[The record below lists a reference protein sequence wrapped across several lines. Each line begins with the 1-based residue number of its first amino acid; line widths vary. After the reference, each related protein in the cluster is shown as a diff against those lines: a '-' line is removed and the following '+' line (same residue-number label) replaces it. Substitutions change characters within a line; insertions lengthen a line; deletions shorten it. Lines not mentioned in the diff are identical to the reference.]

1 MSENPNRNHPRSLD
15 DYLAILRRRKW
26 VVIESVVIV
35 AIVTGLLSLQ
45 QQKVFQ
51 STAAM
56 LINQQ
61 DLGAVVTGLPTSN
74 AGADPARSVQ
84 TQATLARV
92 PEVARNAV
100 ARAGVPGMSAGQ
112 LLFNS
117 SVTGSPDSDF
127 LTFVVKSGDAV
138 AAQKLATAYA
148 DAYSDYRLRLDTSAL
163 KRARLELEKRAT
175 DLAASGDR
183 TSVLYRDVVQKAQ
196 QLRTMELLQQRNA
209 VVKSASAGVQI
220 APTPKRNALLG
231 AMLGLVLGLGIVAVW
246 EALDKRV
253 RSEDEIEAILDM
265 PLLARLPEPP
275 RELSAENRLVML
287 DDPEG
292 VQAEAV
298 RRLRTN
304 IEFALLEGDE
314 RTIMVTSAVQQ
325 EGKSTTIANLAV
337 ALARTGRKVALV
349 DLDLR
354 EPMIDQ
360 FFGLQASPGI
370 TDVALGRAVLDQAL
384 VDIPVAQ
391 RASVTNIAAGTSL
404 PMVSGRLAV
413 IPSGSLPASPG
424 EFVGT
429 SALTKVLADLRK
441 RFEIVLVDAPPI
453 CVVGDAMILS
463 TRVDALIVAT
473 RLGKIDRGTLD
484 DLQRE
489 LAISP
494 AHVLGVVI
502 TGAEPTNAYGGGSYY
517 HKPAEQQ
524 AARVVPKPASKQASE
539 RASSSSSPN

>member
-1 MSENPNRNHPRSLD
+1 MSDNPNRTHARSLD

-45 QQKVFQ
+45 QQKVFRA
-51 STAAM
+51 TAAM

-61 DLGAVVTGLPTSN
+61 DLGAAVTGLPTSN

-92 PEVARNAV
+92 PEVARVAV
-100 ARAGVPGMSAGQ
+100 AKAGVPGMTAGQ
-112 LLFNS
+112 LLLNS

-127 LTFVVKSGDAV
+127 LTFVVKNSDAF

-148 DAYSDYRLRLDTSAL
+148 DAYSGYRLQLDTSAL
-163 KRARLELEKRAT
+163 KRARIELEKRAEG
-175 DLAASGDR
+175 LAASGDR
-183 TSVLYRDVVQKAQ
+183 SSVLYRDVVQKAQ

-209 VVKSASAGVQI
+209 VVKNASKGVQV

-231 AMLGLVLGLGIVAVW
+231 AMIGLVLGLGIAAVW

-275 RELSAENRLVML
+275 RELRAENRLVML

-292 VQAEAV
+292 VHAEAV

-304 IEFALLEGDE
+304 LEFALLEGDE

-325 EGKSTTIANLAV
+325 EGKSTTISDLAV

-354 EPMIDQ
+354 EPMIDR
-360 FFGLQASPGI
+360 FFGLGDAVGI
-370 TDVALGRAVLDQAL
+370 TDVALGRADLERAL
-384 VDIPVAQ
+384 VDVSVPQ
-391 RASVTNIAAGTSL
+391 RPSVTNIAAGTSL
-404 PMVSGRLAV
+404 PLVAGRLAV
-413 IPSGSLPASPG
+413 LPSGSLPASPG

-429 SALTKVLADLRK
+429 AALTKVLTDLRK

-463 TRVDALIVAT
+463 TKVDALIVVS
-473 RLGKIDRGTLD
+473 RLGTIDRPTLD

-494 AHVLGVVI
+494 ARVLGVVI
-502 TGAEPTNAYGGGSYY
+502 TGVEPTSAYGGGSYY

-524 AARVVPKPASKQASE
+524 GLPAVSRQTSKQASE
-539 RASSSSSPN
+539 RASSSPR

>member
-1 MSENPNRNHPRSLD
+1 MSDNPNRTHARSLD

-45 QQKVFQ
+45 QQKVFRA
-51 STAAM
+51 TAAM

-61 DLGAVVTGLPTSN
+61 DLGAAVTGLPTSN

-92 PEVARNAV
+92 PEVARVAV
-100 ARAGVPGMSAGQ
+100 AKAGVPGMTAGQ
-112 LLFNS
+112 LLLNS

-127 LTFVVKSGDAV
+127 LTFVVKNSDAF

-148 DAYSDYRLRLDTSAL
+148 DAYSGYRLQLDTSAL
-163 KRARLELEKRAT
+163 KRARIELEKRAEG
-175 DLAASGDR
+175 LAASGDR
-183 TSVLYRDVVQKAQ
+183 SSVLYRDVVQKAQ

-209 VVKSASAGVQI
+209 VVKNASKGVQV

-231 AMLGLVLGLGIVAVW
+231 AMIGLVLGLGIAAVW

-275 RELSAENRLVML
+275 RELRAENRLVML

-292 VQAEAV
+292 VHAEAV

-304 IEFALLEGDE
+304 LEFALLEGDE

-325 EGKSTTIANLAV
+325 EGKSTTISDLAV

-354 EPMIDQ
+354 EPMIDR
-360 FFGLQASPGI
+360 FFGLGDAVGI
-370 TDVALGRAVLDQAL
+370 TDVALGRADLERAL
-384 VDIPVAQ
+384 VDVSVPQ
-391 RASVTNIAAGTSL
+391 RPSVTNIAAGTSL
-404 PMVSGRLAV
+404 PLVAGRLAV
-413 IPSGSLPASPG
+413 LPSGSLPASPG

-429 SALTKVLADLRK
+429 AALTKVLTDLRK

-463 TRVDALIVAT
+463 TKVDALIVVS
-473 RLGKIDRGTLD
+473 RLGTIDRPTLD

-494 AHVLGVVI
+494 ARVLGVVI
-502 TGAEPTNAYGGGSYY
+502 TGVEPTSAYGGGSYY

-524 AARVVPKPASKQASE
+524 GPRAVSRQTSKQASE
-539 RASSSSSPN
+539 RASSSPR